1 MQLKRRVN
9 VVVNLDFNPAKKVNK
24 LAQVKILLKRG
35 VNKTS
40 GPFSNSMRVL
50 KHQIPN

>member
-1 MQLKRRVN
+1 MLLKRKVN

-35 VNKTS
+35 VNKTC
-40 GPFSNSMRVL
+40 GPFSASMRVL
-50 KHQIPN
+50 KPQILN